1 MSSAALQILSSMA
14 TRDVLAE
21 LASAYERKTGQRVA
35 AQAAG
40 GVDVAKRVRQG
51 EIVDLVVLASDVID
65 KLIEEGRLIGSRVA
79 IVKSGVAI
87 AVRAGSEKPDIGTEE
102 AVKRTVSNARSLS
115 YSTGPSGVYLE
126 KTFARWGILDAVRS
140 RIVVPPPGVPVA
152 SMVADGRAE
161 IGFQQLS
168 ELLNKPGV
176 EVVGPLPDAIQSV
189 TIFSGGVSATCTRP
203 DAARALLEYIG
214 SPATTGVKQKYGLD
228 GASE

>member
-1 MSSAALQILSSMA
+1 MTSAALRLISSMA

-21 LASAYERKTGQRVA
+21 LASAYERETGQPVA
-35 AQAAG
+35 AEAGG

-51 EIVDLVVLASDVID
+51 EAFDVVVLASDVID
-65 KLIEEGRLIGSRVA
+65 KLIEEGRLTGKRVDV
-79 IVKSGVAI
+79 VKSGVAI
-87 AVRAGSEKPDIGTEE
+87 AVRAGSAKPDISTEE
-102 AVKRTVSNARSLS
+102 AVKRAVSNAKSLS

-126 KTFARWGILDAVRS
+126 KMFARWGILETVRS

-168 ELLNKPGV
+168 ELLNKPGI
-176 EVVGPLPDAIQSV
+176 EVIGALPDAIQSV

-203 DAARALLEYIG
+203 EAARALLEYMH
-214 SPATTGVKQKYGLD
+214 SPATASVKQKYGLEA
-228 GASE
+228 G